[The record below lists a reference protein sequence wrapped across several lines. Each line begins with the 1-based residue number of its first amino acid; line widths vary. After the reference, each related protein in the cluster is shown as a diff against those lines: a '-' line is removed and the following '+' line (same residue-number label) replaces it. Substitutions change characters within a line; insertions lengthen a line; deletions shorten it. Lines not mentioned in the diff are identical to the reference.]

1 MAKPVMI
8 QSTASGA
15 GKTILTIALCR
26 IFKQDGYAAAP
37 FKPQNMTSNTA
48 LLKTGEELAVSQI
61 LQARAAGIE
70 PDAAMNP
77 ILLKPAPEKGGTQL
91 ILNGK
96 LRDTINAYKFKEI
109 KQSLATEIK
118 KAYVILSAQYDII
131 VIEGAGSP
139 VELNLNK
146 DDIVNMG
153 IAKLTN
159 APVLLVADI
168 DRGGVFAS
176 LYGTLALMDEE
187 SERPRVKATVIN
199 RFKGDAAY
207 FTEGV
212 TILEEITGIPVAGIV
227 PYISFSLPEEDGCGS
242 IAYTPNDNLDNQF
255 DLIAAHIRKS
265 LNMELVYKIL
275 NEGAG
280 N

>member
-1 MAKPVMI
+1 MAKPIMI
-8 QSTASGA
+8 QGTASGV

-37 FKPQNMTSNTA
+37 FKSQNMTSNTA
-48 LLKTGEELAVSQI
+48 VLKTGEELAVSQI
-61 LQARAAGIE
+61 LQAGAAGIE
-70 PDAAMNP
+70 PDATMNP
-77 ILLKPAPEKGGTQL
+77 ILLKPDPEKRGTQL

-96 LRDTINAYKFKEI
+96 LRDTINTYKFKEI
-109 KQSLATEIK
+109 KQSLVTEIK
-118 KAYVILSAQYDII
+118 KAYETLSAQYDII
-131 VIEGAGSP
+131 IIEGAGSP
-139 VELNLNK
+139 VELNLSDN
-146 DDIVNMG
+146 DIVNMG

-159 APVLLVADI
+159 APVLLVANI

-176 LYGTLALMDEE
+176 LYGTLALMDE
-187 SERPRVKATVIN
+187 SEKPRVKATVIN

-207 FTEGV
+207 FTEGI
-212 TILEEITGIPVAGIV
+212 TILEEITGVPVAGIV
-227 PYISFSLPEEDGCGS
+227 PYVSFVLPEEDGCSS
-242 IAYTPNDNLDNQF
+242 IAYTPNDNLDDQF

-275 NEGAG
+275 GEGAG